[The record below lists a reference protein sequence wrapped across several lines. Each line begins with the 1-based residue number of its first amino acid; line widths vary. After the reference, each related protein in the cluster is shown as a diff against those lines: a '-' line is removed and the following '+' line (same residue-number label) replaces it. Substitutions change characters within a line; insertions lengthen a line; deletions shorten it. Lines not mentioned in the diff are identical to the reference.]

1 MDFPSLIHWVQQ
13 DTLGSLRLFAPELVL
28 CATIV
33 VLLLAR
39 MLLPR
44 VQNPMVVALVG
55 SLAAFWLAVDQLGNP
70 QLPQHAELFT
80 GLLAFDQFMVFF
92 RVFLMVFL
100 VLFVIFT
107 WRSGIPAAEDG
118 TDFYALVLGAV
129 LGMCLMTAANNLVMV
144 FLAVEMASV
153 PSYALSGI
161 LKGRRESS
169 EAALKFAVYGA
180 GAAGVM
186 LYGISLLG
194 GALGSLHLPSL
205 AARLGQVLSGHGGEV
220 GQVVLVLGGL
230 MIMVGLAFKLSA
242 FPFHFWAPDVFHGA
256 AAEVGGFLS
265 VASKA
270 AALALLVRTA
280 VGLSYVPP
288 EAPSV
293 AQVAAP
299 QAQGAAGPRGA
310 QAAPAV
316 AQARVIPAAF
326 AAPQQGHAPDHAAQ
340 APQQAHGGAEA
351 PPASRMALNQA
362 LVPARRFAA
371 YLIGLLAAL
380 TATFGNLAA
389 YGQTNI
395 KRLLAYSTI
404 AHAGYMMMPVAAAL
418 MLQDEAAREALATLL
433 FYVVVYLFMNLPAFY
448 IVALL
453 RNRLGSEEIADYAGL
468 IRQSPGLVVCFAAVF
483 FSLIGLPPLAGFAAK
498 FAILASL
505 AHAGLWT
512 LLAVAGLNTAL
523 SLFYYLRV
531 IKVMTMDPAP
541 ESQPQVS
548 IPLAASADGLFAL
561 VLTLPLLVI
570 GVYWNGVF
578 GWAVQAVAPLFR

>member
-1 MDFPSLIHWVQQ
+1 MDFHNLIYWVQQ
-13 DTLGSLRLFAPELVL
+13 DTLGSLRLFAPELAL
-28 CATIV
+28 CATAV
-33 VLLLAR
+33 ALLLLR

-44 VQNPMVVALVG
+44 LQNPMIIALLG
-55 SLAAFWLAVDQLGNP
+55 ALAGFWLAAAQMHNP
-70 QLPQHAELFT
+70 QLPQQAELFT
-80 GLLAFDQFMVFF
+80 GLLVFDPFMVFF
-92 RVFLMVFL
+92 RVFLLAFL

-107 WRSGIPAAEDG
+107 WRSGIPRPEDA
-118 TDFYALVLGAV
+118 TDFYVLAVGAT
-129 LGMCLMTAANNLVMV
+129 LGMCLMTSANNLLAI

-153 PSYALSGI
+153 PSYALAGI
-161 LKGRRESS
+161 LKGRRDSS
-169 EAALKFAVYGA
+169 EAALKFSVYGA

-194 GALGSLHLPSL
+194 GSLGSLHLPTL
-205 AARLGQVLSGHGGEV
+205 AARLGQVLAGQAGEV

-288 EAPSV
+288 ETPSV
-293 AQVAAP
+293 ASRPGAQ
-299 QAQGAAGPRGA
+299 QAQVQSLPAGVVEAEKAPAAKIVPVAFAPAGGEHQPGH
-310 QAAPAV
+310 AAPA
-316 AQARVIPAAF
+316 Q
-326 AAPQQGHAPDHAAQ
+326 Q
-340 APQQAHGGAEA
+340 APAGEA
-351 PPASRMALNQA
+351 PALDRAELNQA
-362 LVPARRFAA
+362 LGPARRFAA
-371 YLIGLLAAL
+371 YVIGLLAAL

-395 KRLLAYSTI
+395 KRLLGYSTI

-418 MLQDEAAREALATLL
+418 MLQGDGARGALATLL
-433 FYVVVYLFMNLPAFY
+433 FYVVVYLFMNLTAFY
-448 IVALL
+448 IVAVL

-505 AHAGLWT
+505 ADARLWPV
-512 LLAVAGLNTAL
+512 LVVAGLNTAL

-531 IKVMTMDPAP
+531 VKVMTMDPAP

-548 IPLAASADGLFAL
+548 VPLVRSADGLFAL
-561 VLTLPLLVI
+561 VLSLPLLVI

-578 GWAVQAVAPLFR
+578 AWATAAVEPLFR